1 MNSIIIAA
9 LISWLVTLLII
20 RYNHL
25 HSDLSADADTIGVQK
40 FHTLPVPRIGG
51 IGLFL
56 GLLGVAGWLRFV
68 NPTVGMPMLWLLLA
82 ASPAFSGGLA
92 EDLSKRVPVLVR
104 LLLTM
109 VSALLGYW
117 LLEAGLI
124 RLDIPF
130 LDTALRWWPVSLC
143 LTVVAIAGVANA
155 VNIIDGFNG
164 LAGMVCVM
172 ILAALAYVAYW
183 VGDVLLWSACAAM
196 IGGILG
202 FLVWNYPRGL
212 IFLGDGGAYFLG
224 FMIGEISVLL
234 VARNPEVSPWFPM
247 LLVVYPV
254 FETLFSIY
262 RKKIL
267 RGMSPGVP
275 DGIHLHML
283 IYRRLVRW
291 AVGSREAGDRTSRNA
306 LTSPYLWLLSSLAI
320 FPAVLFWRSTPVL
333 MFFVFLFALVYLWL
347 YRSIVLFHVP
357 PGLVLRG
364 HKGKVPEEGD
374 GSR

>member
-9 LISWLVTLLII
+9 LVSWVVTLLII
-20 RYNHL
+20 RFNHL
-25 HSDLSADADTIGVQK
+25 HAGLTADSDTSGVQK
-40 FHTLPVPRIGG
+40 FHARAVPRIGG
-51 IGLFL
+51 V
-56 GLLGVAGWLRFV
+56 GLLLGMLAVGLWLQYA
-68 NPTVGMPMLWLLLA
+68 NPVIGTPMLWLLLA
-82 ASPAFSGGLA
+82 SVPAFLGGLT
-92 EDLSKRVPVLVR
+92 EDLTKRVSVLAR

-109 VSALLGYW
+109 VSAVLGYW
-117 LLEAGLI
+117 LLEAGLS
-124 RLDIPF
+124 RLDIPL
-130 LDTALRWWPVSLC
+130 LDTALRWWPVSLL

-172 ILAALAYVAYW
+172 ILGALGYVAYW

-202 FLVWNYPRGL
+202 FFVWNYPRGL
-212 IFLGDGGAYFLG
+212 IFLGDGGAYLLG

-234 VARNPEVSPWFPM
+234 VVRNPEVSPWFPM

-275 DGIHLHML
+275 DGVHLHML
-283 IYRRLVRW
+283 VYKRLVRW

-320 FPAVLFWRSTPVL
+320 FPAVLFWRWTPIL
-333 MFFVFLFALVYLWL
+333 MFFVFVFAVVYLWL

-357 PGLVLRG
+357 KRLVLR
-364 HKGKVPEEGD
+364 KKRDEP
-374 GSR
+374 GSKKD